1 MSNNV
6 ISNTTVIQTQ
16 TAYSNPYSGGGLS
29 DSIQYKTTGDYI
41 NESSYKFINII
52 LIGAVTTIMLS
63 KYQPPLLVY
72 SQ

>member
-6 ISNTTVIQTQ
+6 ISNTMIIQSQ
-16 TAYSNPYSGGGLS
+16 TAYSNPYSGGLS
-29 DSIQYKTTGDYI
+29 GSIQYKTTGDYI

-63 KYQPPLLVY
+63 KYQPSLIVY

>member
-29 DSIQYKTTGDYI
+29 GSIQYKTTGDFI
-41 NESSYKFINII
+41 AENNYKFLNII
-52 LIGAVTTIMLS
+52 LVGSVTFIMLANF
-63 KYQPPLLVY
+63 QPPLLVY